1 MNDLRGVLKDRIR
14 ETSFAYSMRLLSKRE
29 RGLIYVIT
37 VLQIGLNALDLL
49 GVLVIGV
56 VGSLSISG
64 IASSKPGDKTFLV
77 LEKIGIENL
86 NLQNQVAILGGIAAG
101 FLIAKTFLSM
111 YLNRRIVF
119 FLANRS
125 AKISKDLILRFFS
138 LPALRVNS
146 VSQQEAINSLTS
158 GVKVLLVGVL
168 SVWIN
173 LIADLTLLLVMGFGL
188 FLVDPSA
195 AFGALALFGGIAY
208 VLHYVLQGK
217 VKRFG
222 RLQSTLEIAS
232 SEGIANAILG
242 SRELTVHNRRY
253 FIASGIVEKRFQLA
267 AFGGNLSFL
276 LSISKYLLEL
286 ALVVGSLTLAGYQ
299 FMVNSAGRAVG
310 VVAIFIVASTRI
322 TPAVLRVQQGLL
334 GIKSSM
340 GIATPTLNLV
350 SQLDGIS
357 QLPEDMRP
365 LQTEHRDF
373 NGNVE
378 LRNVSFRYRDR
389 DTGVSNINIKIK
401 PGEFVGIAG
410 PTGSGKST
418 LLDVILG
425 LAIPQEGEVSISG
438 LSPIKAFSKYPGAI
452 SYVPQEP
459 LVIKGTVKDNLA
471 FGYSVN
477 EIDDESY
484 WRALRGAELDD
495 LVRNFPNGLYEEV
508 GERGSNLSGGQRQ
521 RLGIARALI
530 SKPKILVLDESTSAL
545 DAATEA
551 SITDS
556 VLKLRENL
564 TLIVVAHRLSTLLSA
579 DIIYYIDN
587 GEIANAGNF
596 HELKKSNTNFR
607 FSAEAMGL

>member
-1 MNDLRGVLKDRIR
+1 MSNLLGVLKIRIR
-14 ETSFAYSMRLLSKRE
+14 ETSFGYSMKLLSKKE
-29 RGLIYVIT
+29 QGLIYVIT
-37 VLQIGLNALDLL
+37 LLQIGLSVLDLL

-86 NLQNQVAILGGIAAG
+86 SLQNQVAILGGIAAG
-101 FLIAKTFLSM
+101 FLIAKTFSSM
-111 YLNRRIVF
+111 YLNRRIIF

-138 LPALRVNS
+138 LSTLKVNS
-146 VSQQEAINSLTS
+146 VSQQEAISSLTS

-168 SVWIN
+168 SVWIS
-173 LIADLTLLLVMGFGL
+173 LIADLTLLLVMGLGL

-208 VLHYVLQGK
+208 LLHFVLQGK
-217 VKRFG
+217 VRSFG

-253 FIASGIVEKRFQLA
+253 FIASRIVEKRFQLA
-267 AFGGNLSFL
+267 AYGGNLSFL

-286 ALVVGSLTLAGYQ
+286 ALVVGSLILAGYQ
-299 FMVNSAGRAVG
+299 FLVNSAGRAVG

-340 GIATPTLNLV
+340 GMATPTLNLV
-350 SQLDGIS
+350 AQLDGVSPLAEDS
-357 QLPEDMRP
+357 QK
-365 LQTEHRDF
+365 LQTEHQDF
-373 NGNVE
+373 KGNVE
-378 LRNVSFRYRDR
+378 LRNVTFRYRDR
-389 DTGVSNINIKIK
+389 DTGVSNINIRIN

-410 PTGSGKST
+410 ATGSGKST

-425 LAIPQEGEVSISG
+425 ITNPQEGEVFISG
-438 LSPIKAFSKYPGAI
+438 LSPTMSFSKYPGAV

-459 LVIKGTVKDNLA
+459 LVIKGTVRENLA
-471 FGYSVN
+471 FGYAVN
-477 EIDDESY
+477 DFDDESF
-484 WRALRGAELDD
+484 WQALKGAELDD
-495 LVRNFPNGLYEEV
+495 LVRNFPNGLSEEI

-530 SKPKILVLDESTSAL
+530 SKPKMLVLDESTSAL

-551 SITDS
+551 NITDS
-556 VLKLRENL
+556 VLKFRENL

-579 DIIYYIDN
+579 DVIYYLEN
-587 GEIANAGNF
+587 GKIVNVGNF
-596 HELKKSNTNFR
+596 NELKISNSNFR